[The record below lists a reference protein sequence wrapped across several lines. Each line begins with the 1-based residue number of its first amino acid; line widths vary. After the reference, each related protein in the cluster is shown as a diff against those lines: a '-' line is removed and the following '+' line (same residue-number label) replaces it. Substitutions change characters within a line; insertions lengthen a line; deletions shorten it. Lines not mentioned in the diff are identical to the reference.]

1 MCLFSMAGIPPCIG
15 FFGKFFILLS
25 AINVQNVNFMVIIA
39 ILTSV
44 ISSVYYLKIIKL
56 LYFDKLD
63 SYKLLPLK
71 IDTQP
76 TAEISSENIIF
87 SNALVIAISTLI
99 IMLFILNPIPL
110 INIIHIISFNS
121 FLSLNL

>member
-1 MCLFSMAGIPPCIG
+1 
-15 FFGKFFILLS
+15 
-25 AINVQNVNFMVIIA
+25 MVIVA

-56 LYFDKLD
+56 LYFNKLD

-71 IDTQP
+71 IDSQP
-76 TAEISSENIIF
+76 TAEIFSENMVIF